1 MLWYGI
7 RIQKNHFHLK
17 NKTKKNNLNKLSDG
31 DIYFLYKAEA
41 PEIFG
46 TATLYPDMVN
56 ENML

>member
-1 MLWYGI
+1 MVLEFR
-7 RIQKNHFHLK
+7 RILSTLK
-17 NKTKKNNLNKLSDG
+17 TTKQKNNLNKLSDG

-46 TATLYPDMVN
+46 TATLYPDTVN